1 MYLHL
6 LPVGGQVLGTLTG
19 AGSDLSGDSIVD
31 DTGSE
36 STHISINDGGPSDAE
51 LFKEDDG
58 ATDLNEGEELDNVL
72 ESDDNDF

>member
-1 MYLHL
+1 M
-6 LPVGGQVLGTLTG
+6 LGALTG

-36 STHISINDGGPSDAE
+36 STHISINNGGPSDSD
-51 LFKEDDG
+51 LFKEDG
-58 ATDLNEGEELDNVL
+58 ATDLTEGEELDNVL

>member
-1 MYLHL
+1 M
-6 LPVGGQVLGTLTG
+6 GALTG

-36 STHISINDGGPSDAE
+36 STHISINDGGHSDAD

-58 ATDLNEGEELDNVL
+58 ATDLTEGEDVDNVL